1 MPLLVTSAAGAN
13 GNGFNGLLAFDLGAR
28 SAPSVMTAVLPIR
41 VAWPSTCDCRERQL
55 HPCNLT
61 VRQLLQ
67 PFARCQKP
75 TLGTASVI
83 DLAGAAK
90 SGMRIAESCRRMD
103 VW

>member
-67 PFARCQKP
+67 PFARCHKR
-75 TLGTASVI
+75 TL
-83 DLAGAAK
+83 AK
-90 SGMRIAESCRRMD
+90 SSNPAAALHSDLRTRLRRR
-103 VW
+103 